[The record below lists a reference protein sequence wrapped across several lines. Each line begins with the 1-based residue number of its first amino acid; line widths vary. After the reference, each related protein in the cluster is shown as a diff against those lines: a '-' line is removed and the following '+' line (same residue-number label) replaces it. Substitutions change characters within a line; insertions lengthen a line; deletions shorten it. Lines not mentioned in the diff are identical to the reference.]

1 MAEHIH
7 HIEGIKSAIGLDV
20 TRTDQISLVYII
32 KIKWL
37 REIGVFNALGNVRS
51 FF

>member
-1 MAEHIH
+1 VAEQIH
-7 HIEGIKSAIGLDV
+7 HVEGVKSAIAFNV
-20 TRTDQISLVYII
+20 TRADQISLVYII

-37 REIGVFNALGNVRS
+37 REIGVFNALGNIRS